1 MGAVQVTWRRG
12 ETSVKESCWQGT
24 TVAGAPLARS
34 RDPVMADDNTF
45 ADFLRRVRAG
55 DEQAAAELVR
65 RYESA
70 VRVEVRMRLAD
81 SRLRRVLDSMDLCQ
95 SVLASF
101 FIRAAAGQYDLER
114 PRAAVRRAKR
124 TQRHLVYPGSS
135 DGAPTRA
142 AVSPNEPDAARAKR
156 TTARAI
162 GVSATELTL
171 PHVSIIS
178 KVVEKARGAR
188 RPPARGLGT
197 EPRHTTP
204 PERRVTTAPE
214 VPRLPGEGPG
224 EPSHR
229 ASASQPPGHGV
240 VEQTG

>member
-12 ETSVKESCWQGT
+12 ETSGKESCWQGT
-24 TVAGAPLARS
+24 TVAGAPLARF

-114 PRAAVRRAKR
+114 PEQLGRRAKR
-124 TQRHLVYPGSS
+124 TQRRLVYPGSS

-178 KVVEKARGAR
+178 KVVKKARGAR
-188 RPPARGLGT
+188 RPPAQGLSAH
-197 EPRHTTP
+197 PRRRTL
-204 PERRVTTAPE
+204 PERPVTTALE
-214 VPRLPGEGPG
+214 VPRDPPATAGGAVAAGVGDQPSGP
-224 EPSHR
+224 PTM
-229 ASASQPPGHGV
+229 
-240 VEQTG
+240 EQA